1 MNEVKMITPSSW
13 DSASSDSYE
22 GDGGTSINLV
32 EIWAAVYRSRWLVA
46 GIFAACLALAIAY
59 SLLATRYYQSS
70 ATIEIKQE
78 AEKVLGTE
86 ADREGAASKLDPDRF
101 LQTQLDIIRSR
112 STANAVAES
121 LRLYRGNAFLKSMGA
136 SEELGQRGVLSEQEA
151 KRELVIQT
159 LQNHLSVQFTGETRL
174 AVLGFSAPDPR
185 LAAQISNSYAQ
196 NFIRGN
202 LARKLDSSS
211 YALDFLRTQL
221 SEAQARLERS
231 EQDAVNYARLKR
243 IVDASNAA
251 SSGQSSQPKS
261 LITAQL
267 VQLNTA
273 LAQASADRIG
283 AQKKWEQ
290 TATIPLMTIPEVLT
304 NQAIQGMLQK
314 QAEAETSYREQLST
328 RREDY
333 PSVAQARSA
342 VDTIG
347 SQISLVARSIR
358 GSIRNQY
365 DVARAREAQLQNT
378 LDSLK
383 GDTLT
388 EQNQSIQLSIL
399 RRDAETNRA
408 QYDSLLKRF
417 NELNAEAGVQTNN
430 LAIVDR
436 ADVPAR
442 SSWPKTPLNLAL
454 GVVLALL
461 LSALVVII
469 RVQLFDAVRTPH
481 DVTGRLGMPL
491 LGTIP
496 DQENLLLELRD
507 SKSAASEAFSSIR
520 TNLSLASTHGIPK
533 TMMVTSAQQGEGKS
547 STCHGLALSFARQGR
562 RVMIVDVDLRRPNA
576 HRLFDLENKI
586 GLSHYLSGQA
596 TLDQVVMPSGIDNID
611 LITAGDIPPNPTEQ
625 LSGTNFVSMIDHLGS
640 QYDVV
645 LFDAAPILGLADAVV
660 IGHHVEVVLLIV
672 ESGRNT
678 VRGERS
684 AIERLDQGQSTIAGV
699 ILTKFDAASMG
710 YGNSEYYG
718 YHYNYGTEPKQ

>member
-1 MNEVKMITPSSW
+1 MNEVKVVSPSAW
-13 DSASSDSYE
+13 DNVAPDVYA
-22 GDGGTSINLV
+22 GDGETSINLF
-32 EIWAAVYRSRWLVA
+32 EIWAAVYRSRWIVIA
-46 GIFAACLALAIAY
+46 IFAACLGLAVVY
-59 SLLATRYYQSS
+59 SLLATRYYASS

-121 LRLYRGNAFLKSMGA
+121 LRLYRGNAFLKLMDV
-136 SEELGQRGVLSEQEA
+136 SEELANRGVLSDQEA
-151 KRELVIQT
+151 KRELVIKT

-174 AVLGFSAPDPR
+174 AILSFSAPDPR

-221 SEAQARLERS
+221 AEAQARLERS
-231 EQDAVNYARLKR
+231 ERDAVTYARLKR
-243 IVDASNAA
+243 IVDASDAA

-261 LITAQL
+261 LITAKL

-290 TATIPLMTIPEVLT
+290 TAAIPIMTIPEVLT

-314 QAEAETSYREQLST
+314 RAEAETTYREQLST

-333 PSVAQARSA
+333 PAVAQARSA

-347 SQISLVARSIR
+347 SQISIVARSIR
-358 GSIRNQY
+358 SSIRNQY
-365 DVARAREAQLQNT
+365 DVAREREVQLQRT
-378 LDSLK
+378 LDTLK
-383 GDTLT
+383 DDTLT

-417 NELNAEAGVQTNN
+417 NELNAESGVQTNN

-442 SSWPKTPLNLAL
+442 ASWPKTPLNLAL
-454 GVVLALL
+454 GAVLGLL
-461 LSALVVII
+461 LSALVVIV

-481 DVTGRLGMPL
+481 DVTDRLGVPL

-496 DQENLLLELRD
+496 DQENLLAELRD
-507 SKSAASEAFSSIR
+507 GKSVASEAFSSIR
-520 TNLSLASTHGIPK
+520 TNLSLASAHGIPK

-562 RVMIVDVDLRRPNA
+562 RVIIVDVDLRRPNA
-576 HRLFDLENKI
+576 HRLFELENKI

-596 TLDQVVMPSGIDNID
+596 TVDQVIRRTGVDNID

-625 LSGTNFVSMIDHLGS
+625 LSGANFSAMIDHLGS

-660 IGHHVEVVLLIV
+660 IGHYVEVVLLIV
-672 ESGRNT
+672 ESARNT
-678 VRGERS
+678 IRGERS
-684 AIERLDQGQSTIAGV
+684 AIERLHQGRATIAGV
-699 ILTKFDAASMG
+699 ILTKFNAASMG

-718 YHYNYGTEPKQ
+718 YNYSKGLDQKQ